1 VETRAGLTLPS
12 ENRKMV
18 RYSKEKTPLRE
29 VSSVTGRSFS
39 KKRLMEKLKEKV
51 MEDVPDSMK
60 HLRGREA
67 LVV

>member
-1 VETRAGLTLPS
+1 
-12 ENRKMV
+12 MV